1 VTPFAEAGTFGF
13 ADSPAG
19 LYRGCPIDGCP
30 MNAVAEFAVPS
41 LLRAHSR
48 LEWDQICITEATYDF
63 CIVEISDDGG
73 ASWTEL
79 ARYDQTSDP
88 GWGDNVADPTDWRH
102 ASIDLQ
108 NYSNRQVA
116 IRFRLQSDA
125 NLEFDG
131 WYVDNVQVSDP
142 SCLTV
147 GVETAFTPTKLEFL
161 PPSPNP
167 ARGFTRFAYT
177 LPEALDRVDLAIYD
191 VAGRVIRYERLGA
204 HPAGA
209 HGWTWDGRD
218 SRGRPA
224 ASGAYFAR
232 LLAGGRVMNQRVLK
246 LAP

>member
-1 VTPFAEAGTFGF
+1 
-13 ADSPAG
+13 
-19 LYRGCPIDGCP
+19 
-30 MNAVAEFAVPS
+30 
-41 LLRAHSR
+41 
-48 LEWDQICITEATYDF
+48 
-63 CIVEISDDGG
+63 VEISTNDG

-79 ARYDQTSDP
+79 ARYDQSADP
-88 GWGDNVADPTDWRH
+88 GWEDNVADPTDWRH
-102 ASIDLQ
+102 EVLTLD
-108 NYSNRQVA
+108 NYANQQVR
-116 IRFRLQSDA
+116 IRFRLQSDQL
-125 NLEFDG
+125 LELDG
-131 WYVDNVQVSDP
+131 WYVDNVQMGYP
-142 SCLTV
+142 NCLTV
-147 GVETAFTPTKLEFL
+147 GIETAFTPVKLEFL

-177 LPEALDRVDLAIYD
+177 LPEPLDRVDLAIYD

-218 SRGRPA
+218 SGGRSA